1 MITRNDTHTAVSLLG
16 ICLFLVLLIADPLAT
31 IAQQANGNR
40 SLNETQK
47 LGRRIFQQRCGV
59 CHTAPTLTSGIYGP
73 VLYKEI
79 VDGNE
84 DTIKQFIQNGSNRMP
99 GFKYGLEPSEIDAVI
114 EYLKTVPK
122 PSKSGSPAGKDQG
135 PVD

>member
-1 MITRNDTHTAVSLLG
+1 VIASGGIFSRMASCGVCIVLALILCPLSL
-16 ICLFLVLLIADPLAT
+16 P
-31 IAQQANGNR
+31 AQQSSQNR
-40 SLNETQK
+40 TLNETQK

-84 DTIKQFIQNGSNRMP
+84 DAIKQFIQNGSARMP
-99 GFKYGLEPSEIDAVI
+99 GFKYGLDASEIDAVI
-114 EYLKTVPK
+114 GYLKTVPK
-122 PSKSGSPAGKDQG
+122 PRKSGNSSGGDQG

>member
-1 MITRNDTHTAVSLLG
+1 MRQGDRFCAPAYRIAFLLAMLMLCSNSLS
-16 ICLFLVLLIADPLAT
+16 
-31 IAQQANGNR
+31 AQQSSG
-40 SLNETQK
+40 SKTLSETQK

-84 DTIKQFIQNGSNRMP
+84 DAIKQFIQNGSARMP

-114 EYLKTVPK
+114 DYLKSVPK
-122 PSKSGSPAGKDQG
+122 PRKTGSSGRKDQG